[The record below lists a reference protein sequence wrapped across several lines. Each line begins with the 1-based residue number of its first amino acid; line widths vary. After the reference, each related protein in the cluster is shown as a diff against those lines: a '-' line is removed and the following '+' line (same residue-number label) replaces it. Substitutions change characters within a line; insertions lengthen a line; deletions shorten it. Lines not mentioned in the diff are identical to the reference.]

1 MKRRILTHFF
11 SVLMVYF
18 LSGLAL
24 PSSAQGQPEQGKPAK
39 AEGEKAQPK
48 AFRIPIPDEQGL
60 IQKIF
65 EIKHADV
72 AQLANVLGY
81 FAPIQA
87 NRELRVIVVK
97 GSPEVVATIE
107 NAIKRFDVPPA
118 PAKNIDLT
126 AYLLVSSAQATPG
139 SIPAELDG
147 VIKQL
152 KGVFKYQGF
161 RLLDTLVVR
170 SRNGWQ
176 GELNGVAPRNAD
188 DEVNVPP
195 TLYQFRFESARITS
209 DNSDQ
214 MIRIDGLRLGARVPI
229 KQGNDNWNYIDTGIN
244 TNIDVRE
251 GQKVVVGK
259 ATIGGSDS
267 ALFLVLTAK
276 VVD

>member
-1 MKRRILTHFF
+1 MKRRILAQFF
-11 SVLMVYF
+11 SGLMIYF

-24 PSSAQGQPEQGKPAK
+24 PSSAQGQPEQQKPAK
-39 AEGEKAQPK
+39 AELEKAQP
-48 AFRIPIPDEQGL
+48 IPDKQGL

-65 EIKHADV
+65 EIKYADI
-72 AQLANVLGY
+72 AQLADVLRF
-81 FAPIQA
+81 FASIQA
-87 NRELRVIVVK
+87 NRELRVIGVR
-97 GSPEVVATIE
+97 GSPEVMATIE
-107 NAIKRFDVPPA
+107 DAIKRFDVPPA

-126 AYLLVSSAQATPG
+126 AYLLIASAQATSG

-161 RLLDTLVVR
+161 RLLDTVVVR
-170 SRNGWQ
+170 GRNGWQ

-188 DEVNVPP
+188 EVNVPP
-195 TLYQFRFESARITS
+195 TLYQFRFDSARITS
-209 DNSDQ
+209 DNSDR
-214 MIRIDGLRLGARVPI
+214 MIRIDGLKLGARVPI
-229 KQGNDNWNYIDTGIN
+229 KQDNNNWTYIDTGIN
-244 TNIDVRE
+244 TNIDARE

>member
-1 MKRRILTHFF
+1 MKRRILAQFLLG
-11 SVLMVYF
+11 LMIH
-18 LSGLAL
+18 LLPSLPA
-24 PSSAQGQPEQGKPAK
+24 PSSAQGQKEQERPPK
-39 AEGEKAQPK
+39 AEQEKAQP
-48 AFRIPIPDEQGL
+48 IPDKLGL

-65 EIKHADV
+65 EVKYADV

-81 FAPIQA
+81 FAPVQA
-87 NRELRVIVVK
+87 NRELRVILVK
-97 GSPEVVATIE
+97 GSPKVVATIE

-126 AYLLVSSAQATPG
+126 AYLLVASAQAISG
-139 SIPAELDG
+139 SIPAELDA

-152 KGVFKYQGF
+152 KGVFKYQAF

-188 DEVNVPP
+188 EVNVPP

-209 DNSDQ
+209 DNTGQ

-229 KQGNDNWNYIDTGIN
+229 KQGNGDWTYLDTGIN

-259 ATIGGSDS
+259 ATIAGSDS

-276 VVD
+276 VVE